1 MLLCVASKKRQF
13 FSKKSLKTAFL
24 RKYEKFSFST
34 KNFRTEKREK
44 PVLIPKKT
52 RHYAVCSFTE
62 NYLPPC
68 RHDLYLPALM
78 RALILCSAPSAVKV
92 KIASS
97 LFADETKRALDMP
110 Q

>member
-1 MLLCVASKKRQF
+1 MR
-13 FSKKSLKTAFL
+13 
-24 RKYEKFSFST
+24 
-34 KNFRTEKREK
+34 
-44 PVLIPKKT
+44 
-52 RHYAVCSFTE
+52 SFTE

-68 RHDLYLPALM
+68 RQDLYLPALM
-78 RALILCSAPSAVKV
+78 RALILCLAPSAVKV

>member
-1 MLLCVASKKRQF
+1 MR
-13 FSKKSLKTAFL
+13 
-24 RKYEKFSFST
+24 
-34 KNFRTEKREK
+34 
-44 PVLIPKKT
+44 
-52 RHYAVCSFTE
+52 SFTE
-62 NYLPPC
+62 NYLPPS

-78 RALILCSAPSAVKV
+78 RVLILCSAPSAVKV